1 MKKRVELIIRVNKEA
16 GSEPFYQASQ
26 HLGTLAALS
35 FQEEQGRD
43 RRNRHRA
50 QMTGLENMAETTLKA
65 TDVLDYIKKQ
75 TARQRGWQTQV
86 GEKRERFG
94 ESLKNYIERD
104 LEPYLENVC
113 SGGFITTTTE
123 EGKQE
128 RRNAYL
134 ELIRQLVR
142 QIVVQY
148 EYQVTQQEE
157 TARR

>member
-16 GSEPFYQASQ
+16 GSEEFYQESQ

-35 FQEEQGRD
+35 FREERD
-43 RRNRHRA
+43 KSRHRA
-50 QMTGLENMAETTLKA
+50 QMTGLENIAETTLKA

-75 TARQRGWQTQV
+75 TARPRGWQIQV

-94 ESLKNYIERD
+94 ESLKTYIESG
-104 LEPYLENVC
+104 LEPYLERVC

-134 ELIRQLVR
+134 ELIRQLIR

-148 EYQVTQQEE
+148 EYQVTLQEE
-157 TARR
+157 TVRR

>member
-16 GSEPFYQASQ
+16 GSEEFYQASQ
-26 HLGTLAALS
+26 HLGMLAALS
-35 FQEEQGRD
+35 FREEQGRD
-43 RRNRHRA
+43 RKSRHRA

-75 TARQRGWQTQV
+75 TARQKGWQIQV

-94 ESLKNYIERD
+94 ESLKTYIESG
-104 LEPYLENVC
+104 LEPYLESVC
-113 SGGFITTTTE
+113 SGGFITITNE
-123 EGKQE
+123 DSKQE

-134 ELIRQLVR
+134 ELIRQLIR

-148 EYQVTQQEE
+148 EYQVTSQEE
-157 TARR
+157 AARR